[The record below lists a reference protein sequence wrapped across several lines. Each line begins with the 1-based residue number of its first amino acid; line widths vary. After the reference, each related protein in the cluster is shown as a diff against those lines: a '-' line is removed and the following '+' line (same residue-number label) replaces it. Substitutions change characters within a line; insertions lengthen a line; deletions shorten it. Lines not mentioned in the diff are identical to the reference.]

1 MIAPPA
7 FLVSL
12 TDPWASFYGDSH
24 LVQTV
29 VTFAHVGG
37 LVVGGGVAIATDRGT
52 LRMASDVDRRRHL
65 LEVSQ
70 IHRLVITSLAVIVVS
85 GILLFASDLEAHWES
100 PVFWVKMALIV
111 ALLINGARMRRI
123 ETAAAAD
130 PVPSTAQWGAFRGTA
145 IASLVLWLAI
155 SLAGVALVNYA

>member
-1 MIAPPA
+1 MLAPPG

-37 LVVGGGVAIATDRGT
+37 LVVGGGVAIVTDRGT

-70 IHRLVITSLAVIVVS
+70 IHRLVVTSLVVIVVS

-123 ETAAAAD
+123 ETSAAAD
-130 PVPSTAQWGAFRGTA
+130 PVPSAAQWSAFRGTA

-155 SLAGVALVNYA
+155 SLAGVALINYA

>member
-24 LVQTV
+24 LVQTL

-37 LVVGGGVAIATDRGT
+37 LVIGGGVAIATDRGT

-70 IHRLVITSLAVIVVS
+70 VHRLVITSLVVIVVS
-85 GILLFASDLEAHWES
+85 GVLLFASDLEAHWES
-100 PVFWVKMALIV
+100 PVFWIKMALIV
-111 ALLINGARMRRI
+111 ALLINGGRMRRI

-130 PVPSTAQWGAFRGTA
+130 PVPSAAQWGAFRGTA